1 MSVPRRQLLTATAL
15 AFCLAAALTAC
26 GEQGTAVNTPSGEPE
41 PLPSQSTPTEPD
53 PMADV
58 LFTITANVRAVDGR
72 TIGISMA
79 AHSPVDSTSSGAA
92 GLRDK
97 FVSVCSQSG
106 GTQPIDE
113 SYLRDN
119 GSTLMS
125 IDFTSNAPDLTFA
138 SPIGLHFGSQYFAH
152 AAIGDGITPQPGG
165 QHCYYGFD
173 WSKSGTAQG
182 IADFE
187 NPDGIPDIN
196 QWVYGFYG
204 FSIDPSSGAT
214 IEACRVTLTDLVG
227 NTLDSVQG
235 WDPSLAGDGVSCVI
249 GYQGE

>member
-1 MSVPRRQLLTATAL
+1 MSVPRQQLITATAL
-15 AFCLAAALTAC
+15 AFCLAAVLTAC
-26 GEQGTAVNTPSGEPE
+26 GEQGSAVNTPSGEPE
-41 PLPSQSTPTEPD
+41 PSPTETTPSEPD

-79 AHSPVDSTSSGAA
+79 AHSPVASTDSAAA

-113 SYLRDN
+113 NYLRDN

-125 IDFTSNAPDLTFA
+125 IDFTSNTPDLTFA
-138 SPIGLHFGSQYFAH
+138 SPIGLHFGSQYYAH
-152 AAIGDGITPQPGG
+152 AALGDGITPQPGG
-165 QHCYYGFD
+165 QACYYGFD

-187 NPDGIPDIN
+187 NPDGVPDVS
-196 QWVYGFYG
+196 QWIYGFYG

-227 NTLDSVQG
+227 NVLDSVQG
-235 WDPSLAGDGVSCVI
+235 WDPNLAGDGISCVI